1 MANPISTDLTVGTR
15 AVVVV
20 TDSGNQFAKRV
31 AYLKRLGGQFDSV
44 GRVWVVNITAGNFDS
59 AQLLVSLEGHYTGYR
74 LLTRD
79 EWVQR
84 RENGGKSPVEM
95 PTP

>member
-20 TDSGNQFAKRV
+20 TASGNQFAKKV
-31 AYLKRLGGQFDSV
+31 NYLKLLGGQFDSV
-44 GRVWVVNITAGNFDS
+44 GKVWVVNITTGNADA
-59 AQLLVSLEGHYTGYR
+59 AQSLASVDGRFTGYK
-74 LLTRD
+74 LLSRD

-84 RENGGKSPVEM
+84 RENGVRPAVET